1 MRVMVVGDA
10 HTHLQNSFYVKTK
23 GSDPVYFH
31 QQADLDVMT
40 GLSPNKA
47 LHLTLRVV
55 STAPRMVIRRSVRE
69 EKIKGSDPVS
79 FQQQADWDVVTRL
92 PPNKSL
98 QP

>member
-1 MRVMVVGDA
+1 MSFIEGWPVAAVSWPGYEPIQERVFADTPKHCWA
-10 HTHLQNSFYVKTK
+10 EEKIK

-55 STAPRMVIRRSVRE
+55 STAPRMVIR
-69 EKIKGSDPVS
+69 
-79 FQQQADWDVVTRL
+79 
-92 PPNKSL
+92 
-98 QP
+98 